1 VSSRI
6 DWNSIESKWIE
17 RWDNKKLFESDPDSS
32 REKYFVTVAYP
43 YPNSPQHIGHG
54 RTYTLADTHARYMR
68 MKGYNVLFPMGFHY
82 TGTPILGMSRRVAAG
97 DSELMET
104 FHTIYRLSDEVIAT
118 FVEPVK
124 IARYFHQE
132 IKKGMKEM
140 GYSIDWRR
148 EFTTIDRIY
157 SKFISWQFRTLKKK
171 GLIVQGSHPV
181 GWCPRDQNPVSQ
193 HDTIG
198 DVEPDFNE
206 YTVIKFES
214 SVEGRIGSSSS
225 NNGADSLIV
234 DDDNSGV
241 IILPAATLRP
251 ETLFGVTNIWINP
264 EVEYVQAKVDGQRW
278 ILSNDAARKLEFL
291 NHKVDLINAFR
302 GSEMIGWKV
311 TNPLNDTSIPV
322 YPASFVEADNGTG
335 IVMSVPAHA
344 PYDYQALE
352 ILKSDNNIQQMFCIT
367 IDENSIHPVK
377 IIESEPYE
385 SSIPAA
391 EAIKQA
397 SALDQNNNDH
407 ELLEKATSNL
417 YSHEFYKG
425 KMMQNT
431 GRFAGMTVAVAKN
444 EIKQDLLNS
453 GWAETIYELVNK
465 PVKCRCG
472 AECVV
477 KLLSDQWF
485 LNYGDKEWKQQTHLC
500 LGNMDILPEDIR
512 QEFDYVIDWLR
523 ERACARKSG
532 LGTTLPWDKEWIVES
547 LSDSVIYMAYYIIA
561 KYVNN
566 KNISEENDN
575 ITDAFFDYILL
586 GAGSPDKIAKECKI
600 DLYTIEHIRNEF
612 NYFYPVDSRHSGR
625 DLVPNHLTFF
635 IFNHVAIFDKN
646 KWPRQIVVNGSV
658 LMEGKKM
665 SKSLGN
671 IIPLRAAIKEYGADT
686 IRLAMLVSA
695 EILQDADF
703 SFDTVRGIRSKLAG
717 IFEMAEKCRNMLA
730 DESKQG
736 QGNQQQQPKHILLL
750 EDRWLFSRLQ
760 RAITDTTTSMD
771 KLRIR
776 EAIFYT
782 LYSLDRDLQ
791 WYMKRATARKREN
804 IAEMLS
810 EFLNIQVRM
819 LAPFAPFTAEEVWE
833 LLGNRQY
840 LTAERWPVLEEKK
853 IDIVAEESEFLI
865 SNLLA
870 DIQNIVRV
878 TKITPT
884 KIVIYTS
891 AVWKEQVY
899 VAILANILNGTINF
913 GQMMKQLISN
923 PETVKAKTDPKIVQR
938 MVEDILSAPLDAR
951 NRRLK
956 LAGFNEVTTIQ
967 DAQALLSNEISKA
980 EIVVYSEDDPARYDP
995 KLRAKSA
1002 RPFKPAIYIE

>member
-1 VSSRI
+1 MSSRI
-6 DWNSIESKWIE
+6 DWTSIETKWIE
-17 RWDNKKLFESDPDSS
+17 RWEKERLFESDPDSS

-82 TGTPILGMSRRVAAG
+82 TGTPILGMSRRVAAS

-104 FHTIYRLSDEVIAT
+104 FHTVYKLSDDVIET

-124 IARYFHQE
+124 IASYFHQE

-148 EFTTIDRIY
+148 EFTTIDRVY
-157 SKFISWQFRTLKKK
+157 SKFISWQFRTLQKK
-171 GLIVQGSHPV
+171 GLVVQGSHPV

-206 YTVIKFES
+206 YTVIKFKS
-214 SVEGRIGSSSS
+214 SDRGSSS
-225 NNGADSLIV
+225 NDADGLVV
-234 DDDNSGV
+234 DDNNAV
-241 IILPAATLRP
+241 IFPAATLRP
-251 ETLFGVTNIWINP
+251 ETLFGVTNIWVNP
-264 EVEYVQAKVDGQRW
+264 EVDYVQAKVDGQRW
-278 ILSNDAARKLEFL
+278 ILSREAARKVEFL
-291 NHKVDLINAFR
+291 NRKVELIKSFR
-302 GSEMIGWKV
+302 GSEIIGWKV
-311 TNPLNDTSIPV
+311 INPLNDNSIPI
-322 YPASFVEADNGTG
+322 YPAAFVEADSGTG

-352 ILKSDNNIQQMFCIT
+352 ALKSDEKLRVRFHITLDVNNIRPI
-367 IDENSIHPVK
+367 K
-377 IIESEPYE
+377 IIESET
-385 SSIPAA
+385 STGSIPAA
-391 EAIKQA
+391 EAIKEA
-397 SALDQNNNDH
+397 GPLDQNKNNN
-407 ELLEKATSNL
+407 ERLEKATSDL
-417 YSHEFYKG
+417 YSREFYRG

-431 GRFAGMTVAVAKN
+431 GRFVGMTVAAAKN
-444 EIKQDLLNS
+444 EIRDYLLQS
-453 GWAETIYELVNK
+453 GLAETIYELVNK
-465 PVKCRCG
+465 PVRCRCG
-472 AECVV
+472 TECVV
-477 KLLSDQWF
+477 KLLNDQWF
-485 LNYGDKEWKQQTHLC
+485 LNYKDQQWKQLAHTC
-500 LGNMDILPEDIR
+500 LNNMDILPQDIR

-532 LGTTLPWDKEWIVES
+532 LGTKLPWDKEWIVES
-547 LSDSVIYMAYYIIA
+547 LSDSVIYMAYYVIA
-561 KYVNN
+561 KYVNS
-566 KNISEENDN
+566 KDIGDENEN
-575 ITDAFFDYILL
+575 ITDAFFDYVLL
-586 GAGSPDKIAKECKI
+586 GIGSADQVAKECKVA
-600 DLYTIEHIRNEF
+600 THTVEQIRKEF

-635 IFNHVAIFDKN
+635 IFNHVAIFDRK
-646 KWPRQIVVNGSV
+646 KWPQQIVVNGSV

-686 IRLAMLVSA
+686 IRLAMLMSA

-703 SFDTVRGIRSKLAG
+703 SFDTVRGLRLKLAG
-717 IFEMAEKCRNMLA
+717 IFEMAVKCRNISA
-730 DESKQG
+730 HATEQSPSQ
-736 QGNQQQQPKHILLL
+736 QQQQPQQLLML
-750 EDRWLFSRLQ
+750 EDRWLASRLQ
-760 RAITDTTTSMD
+760 RTIAETTTSMD

-776 EAIFYT
+776 EAIYYA

-804 IAEMLS
+804 ITGMLS

-833 LLGNRQY
+833 LMLNRQS
-840 LTAERWPVLEEKK
+840 LTEAGWPVLEEKK
-853 IDIVAEESEFLI
+853 IDTVAEESEFLI

-878 TKITPT
+878 TKITPA

-891 AVWKEQVY
+891 AVWKEQIY
-899 VAILANILNGTINF
+899 REILANILNGTMNF
-913 GQMMKQLISN
+913 GQIMKKLIEN
-923 PETVKAKTDPKIVQR
+923 PETVKAKSNPKIVQR
-938 MVEDILSAPLDAR
+938 VMEDILSAPLEAR
-951 NRRLK
+951 NRRLN
-956 LAGFNEVTTIQ
+956 LIGFNEVATIR
-967 DAQALLSNEISKA
+967 DAQSLLSNEISKA

-995 KLRAKSA
+995 KLRANSA
-1002 RPFKPAIYIE
+1002 RPFKPAVYIE